1 MEKESF
7 TRAQIDE
14 PLWTTE
20 VLTSLPQGGA
30 ITQVQNVMFCNGEC
44 EIASYKDCAP
54 KINTPFYSDRYK
66 ASTEGGNVHILPKE

>member
-54 KINTPFYSDRYK
+54 KINTSSDVRTGELYPSK
-66 ASTEGGNVHILPKE
+66 TVLEFQ